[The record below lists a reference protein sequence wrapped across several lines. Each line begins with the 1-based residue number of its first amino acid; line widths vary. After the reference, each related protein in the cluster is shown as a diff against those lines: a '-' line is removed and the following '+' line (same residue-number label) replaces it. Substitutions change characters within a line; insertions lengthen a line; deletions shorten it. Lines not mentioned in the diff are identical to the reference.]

1 MTTNQQLNDSFDSM
15 AGTALRVKKDR
26 DDMLGMLKLVKSGY
40 DYNPGS
46 SDLDDEQPIS
56 VSMTLGDY
64 RKIVRL
70 IYRAERS

>member
-1 MTTNQQLNDSFDSM
+1 MSNIDRLPD
-15 AGTALRVKKDR
+15 LIKKI
-26 DDMLGMLKLVKSGY
+26 LAGY

-64 RKIVRL
+64 RQLMRL
-70 IYRAERS
+70 SYGLRPPTRNVTAEDLGLEEK